1 MLLKMVPWAILS
13 SSPKGRGGCEPWQGC
28 VFLLLLHTACGADM
42 VELWW
47 GRGGAIMGPCC
58 DVRDGDCKG
67 SFLPDV
73 VSCLHGCAAQP
84 K

>member
-1 MLLKMVPWAILS
+1 MVLKMVPWSILN
-13 SSPKGRGGCEPWQGC
+13 SSPMGRGGCEPWQGC
-28 VFLLLLHTACGADM
+28 AFLLLLHTACGADM

-47 GRGGAIMGPCC
+47 AMVGPCC

-67 SFLPDV
+67 SYLPDV
-73 VSCLHGCAAQP
+73 VSCLQGCAAQP